1 MMKPRSS
8 LFNILE
14 KTSFGRMNLRT
25 KLILGNLL
33 ITFIAIVGMGFYV
46 YFRTRESNDVLT
58 SQFELSVQNK
68 AKEKLYTTS
77 KEQAALLNGFF
88 ESMGN
93 NISMLGKIEKNMFS
107 KGESLNSGKYWDA
120 SVSLFRLPSGSWD
133 NANIEV
139 ASIFMPA
146 GVELTENLVSKL
158 NIVKQTELIAPT
170 ILLDN
175 PDIVAIYFGG
185 TSKETVYF
193 PNIDLANIV
202 PPDFNVT
209 ERPWYI
215 AASPKQNPEG
225 KVVWST
231 PYQDAALNGLVITT
245 SIPVFDS
252 FNRFQ
257 GVSAMDIQLNRIT
270 NLISAID
277 IGETGYAFLVDKDNR
292 LIALPEAG
300 YNDFGVTSETSPL
313 GEILDQTKLTNMSSG
328 FWEVLNR
335 KSSSDNL
342 IINLNINGAER
353 FVIYQ
358 QIPVLQY
365 SLVIIVPSEELLLE
379 SSAAK
384 AQTLKETKNII
395 TTSVLLVIIILTIAS
410 LATLAVGN
418 NLTAPLKSLTGIA
431 NEIINGNYDA
441 KAEVQNQD
449 EIGILAETLNIMTAA
464 IKGSVNTLEQ
474 RVSERTS
481 ALQVALEKG
490 ARRGKQF
497 EAITQVSRTINA
509 THNLSQLLPQISRV
523 ISEQFNYYHVGI
535 FLNDAN
541 NLFAVLSAANSE
553 GGKKMLARGH
563 QLKIGEQGIVG
574 YVTQT
579 GHPRI
584 ALDVG
589 ADINYFNNPDLPL
602 TRSEM
607 ALPLKT
613 GNQVVGTLDIQSTEA
628 NAFTDQ
634 DFEALSALTDQV
646 SLAIQNARLFDQ
658 TEKTLAEADAI
669 QRQYI
674 RETWSRLPKEEKLS
688 GFRYSV
694 AGTVPLD
701 IETIAAA
708 SIDMKDKREINVPI
722 ILRGETIGTL
732 IVQVPKSEN
741 LGTDQVDLIKAVA
754 ERVALS
760 AENARLFGDTTRRAE
775 RERIISDIASK
786 IGTSVRTESI
796 LRTTATELSQLLEDA
811 DIFIN
816 LQVTNKDKKDTE

>member
-14 KTSFGRMNLRT
+14 KMSFGSMNLRA

-33 ITFIAIVGMGFYV
+33 ITFIAIVGMGYYV
-46 YFRTRESNDVLT
+46 YFRTQESNTILT
-58 SQFELSVQNK
+58 TQLESSVRNK
-68 AKEKLYTTS
+68 AEEKLYTTS

-93 NISMLGKIEKNMFS
+93 NISMLSKIEKNMLS
-107 KGESLNSGKYWDA
+107 EETSLNSGIYWDA
-120 SVSLFRLPSGSWD
+120 KVSLFRLPSGSWD
-133 NANIEV
+133 NSNTEV
-139 ASIFMPA
+139 ASIFIPA
-146 GVELTENLVSKL
+146 DVELTDNLVSKL
-158 NIVKQTELIAPT
+158 NVVKQTELIAPT

-175 PDIVAIYFGG
+175 PDIIAIYFGG

-202 PPDFNVT
+202 PADFNVT
-209 ERPWYI
+209 GRPWYT
-215 AASPKQNPEG
+215 AASPEQNPEG
-225 KVVWST
+225 NVVWST

-252 FNRFQ
+252 FNKFQ

-270 NLISAID
+270 SLVSAIH
-277 IGETGYAFLVDKDNR
+277 IGETGYAFLIDKDNR

-300 YNDFGVTSETSPL
+300 YADFGVTSETLPL
-313 GEILDQTKLTNMSSG
+313 GEILDQTKQTNMSSD
-328 FWEVLNR
+328 FSEVLNR

-342 IINLNINGAER
+342 LITLNISGVER
-353 FVIYQ
+353 FIVYQ

-365 SLVIIVPSEELLLE
+365 SLIIIIPSEELLLE
-379 SSAAK
+379 SSTVK
-384 AQTLKETKNII
+384 AQTLEETKNII
-395 TTSVLLVIIILTIAS
+395 TTSVLLVAIILAIAS
-410 LATLAVGN
+410 IAALAVGN
-418 NLTAPLKSLTGIA
+418 NLTAPLKSLTSIA

-449 EIGILAETLNIMTAA
+449 EIGILAETLNIMTTA

-474 RVSERTS
+474 RVSERTR
-481 ALQVALEKG
+481 ALQDELEKED
-490 ARRGKQF
+490 RRGKQF
-497 EAITQVSRTINA
+497 EAIAQVARTINA
-509 THNLSQLLPQISRV
+509 THNLDKLLPQISRV

-541 NLFAVLSAANSE
+541 NLFAVLSAANSP
-553 GGKKMLARGH
+553 GGKNMLARGH

-579 GHPRI
+579 GKPRI

-589 ADINYFNNPDLPL
+589 ADANYFNNPDLPS

-613 GNQVVGTLDIQSTEA
+613 GNQVIGTLDIQSTEA
-628 NAFTDQ
+628 NAFSDQ
-634 DFEALSALTDQV
+634 DIEALSALADQV

-658 TEKTLAEADAI
+658 TEKTLTEADAI

-688 GFRYSV
+688 GFRYSA
-694 AGTVPLD
+694 AGAIPLD
-701 IETIAAA
+701 NETKMVA
-708 SIDMKDKREINVPI
+708 SEDMKDKREISVPI
-722 ILRGETIGTL
+722 ILRGETIGAL
-732 IVQVPKSEN
+732 SVQIPKSEHV
-741 LGTDQVDLIKAVA
+741 GTDQMDLIKAVA

-760 AENARLFGDTTRRAE
+760 AENARLFEETSRRAT
-775 RERIISDIASK
+775 REHLVSDITTK
-786 IGTSVRTESI
+786 IRNTNDPQEMINTAVEELKRALSVTRVEI
-796 LRTTATELSQLLEDA
+796 VPQKIAPPP
-811 DIFIN
+811 
-816 LQVTNKDKKDTE
+816 DK

>member
-14 KTSFGRMNLRT
+14 KMSFGSMNLRA

-33 ITFIAIVGMGFYV
+33 ITFIAIVGMGYYV
-46 YFRTRESNDVLT
+46 YFRTQESNTILT
-58 SQFELSVQNK
+58 TQLESSVRNK
-68 AKEKLYTTS
+68 AEEKLYTTS

-93 NISMLGKIEKNMFS
+93 NISMLSKIEKNMLS
-107 KGESLNSGKYWDA
+107 EETSLNSGIYWDA
-120 SVSLFRLPSGSWD
+120 KVSLFRLPSGSWD
-133 NANIEV
+133 NSNTEV
-139 ASIFMPA
+139 ASIFIPA
-146 GVELTENLVSKL
+146 DVELTDNLVSKL
-158 NIVKQTELIAPT
+158 NVVKQTELIAPT

-175 PDIVAIYFGG
+175 PDIIAIYFGG

-202 PPDFNVT
+202 PADFNVT
-209 ERPWYI
+209 GRPWYT
-215 AASPKQNPEG
+215 AASPEQNPEG
-225 KVVWST
+225 NVVWST

-252 FNRFQ
+252 FNKFQ

-270 NLISAID
+270 SLVSAIH
-277 IGETGYAFLVDKDNR
+277 IGETGYAFLIDKDNR

-300 YNDFGVTSETSPL
+300 YADFGVTSETLPL
-313 GEILDQTKLTNMSSG
+313 GEILDQTKQTNMSSD
-328 FWEVLNR
+328 FSEVLNR

-342 IINLNINGAER
+342 IITLNIGGVER
-353 FVIYQ
+353 FIVYQ

-365 SLVIIVPSEELLLE
+365 SLIIIVPSEELLLE
-379 SSAAK
+379 SSTVK
-384 AQTLKETKNII
+384 AQTLEETKNII
-395 TTSVLLVIIILTIAS
+395 TTSVLLVAIILAIAS
-410 LATLAVGN
+410 IAALAVGN
-418 NLTAPLKSLTGIA
+418 NLTAPLKSLTSIA

-449 EIGILAETLNIMTAA
+449 EIGILAETLNIMTTA

-474 RVSERTS
+474 RVSERTR
-481 ALQVALEKG
+481 ALQDELEKED
-490 ARRGKQF
+490 RRGKQF
-497 EAITQVSRTINA
+497 EAIAQVARTINA
-509 THNLSQLLPQISRV
+509 THNLDKLLPQISRV

-541 NLFAVLSAANSE
+541 NLFAVLSAANSP
-553 GGKKMLARGH
+553 GGKNMLARGH

-579 GHPRI
+579 GKPRI

-589 ADINYFNNPDLPL
+589 ADANYFNNPDLPS

-613 GNQVVGTLDIQSTEA
+613 GNQVIGTLDIQSTEA
-628 NAFTDQ
+628 NAFSDQ
-634 DFEALSALTDQV
+634 DIEALSALADQV

-658 TEKTLAEADAI
+658 TEKTLTEADAI

-688 GFRYSV
+688 GFRYSA
-694 AGTVPLD
+694 AGAIPLD
-701 IETIAAA
+701 NETKMVA
-708 SIDMKDKREINVPI
+708 SEDMKDKREISVPI
-722 ILRGETIGTL
+722 ILRGETIGAL
-732 IVQVPKSEN
+732 SVQIPKSEHV
-741 LGTDQVDLIKAVA
+741 GTDQMDLIKAVA

-760 AENARLFGDTTRRAE
+760 AENARLFEETSRRAT
-775 RERIISDIASK
+775 REHLVSDITTK
-786 IGTSVRTESI
+786 IRNTNDPQEMINTAVEELKRALSVTRVEI
-796 LRTTATELSQLLEDA
+796 VPQKIAPPP
-811 DIFIN
+811 
-816 LQVTNKDKKDTE
+816 DK

>member
-1 MMKPRSS
+1 MLKPRPSP
-8 LFNILE
+8 FNVLE

-33 ITFIAIVGMGFYV
+33 ITFIAIVGMGYYV
-46 YFRTRESNDVLT
+46 YFRTQESNAVLT
-58 SQFELSVQNK
+58 TQLESSVRNK
-68 AKEKLYTTS
+68 AEENLYTTS
-77 KEQAALLNGFF
+77 KEQVALLNGFF

-93 NISMLGKIEKNMFS
+93 SISMLSEIEKNMLS
-107 KGESLNSGKYWDA
+107 EETSLNSGIYWDA

-133 NANIEV
+133 NSNTEV
-139 ASIFMPA
+139 ASVFIPA
-146 GVELTENLVSKL
+146 GVELTDNLVSKL
-158 NIVKQTELIAPT
+158 NVVKQTELIAPT

-175 PDIVAIYFGG
+175 PDIIAIYFGG

-209 ERPWYI
+209 GRPWYT
-215 AASPKQNPEG
+215 AASPQQNPEG
-225 KVVWST
+225 NVVWST

-252 FNRFQ
+252 FDKFQ

-270 NLISAID
+270 NLVSAIH
-277 IGETGYAFLVDKDNR
+277 IGETGYAFLIDKDNR

-300 YNDFGVTSETSPL
+300 YNDFGVTSETLPL
-313 GEILDQTKLTNMSSG
+313 GEVLDQTKLANMSSV
-328 FWEVLNR
+328 FWEVLNQ
-335 KSSSDNL
+335 KSSNDNL
-342 IINLNINGAER
+342 IINLTINGVER
-353 FVIYQ
+353 FIIYQ

-379 SSAAK
+379 SSTVK
-384 AQTLKETKNII
+384 AQILEETKNII
-395 TTSVLLVIIILTIAS
+395 ATSVLLVIIILTLASIA
-410 LATLAVGN
+410 ALAVGN
-418 NLTAPLKSLTGIA
+418 SLTAPLKSLTSVA

-449 EIGILAETLNIMTAA
+449 EIGILAETLNIMTGA

-481 ALQVALEKG
+481 ELQDELEKG
-490 ARRGKQF
+490 DRRGKQF
-497 EAITQVSRTINA
+497 EAITQVARTINA

-523 ISEQFNYYHVGI
+523 ISDQFNYYHVGI

-541 NLFAVLSAANSE
+541 NLFAVLSAANSP
-553 GGKKMLARGH
+553 GGKNMLARGH

-579 GHPRI
+579 GTPRI

-589 ADINYFNNPDLPL
+589 ADTNYFNNPDLPS

-613 GNQVVGTLDIQSTEA
+613 GNQVIGTLDIQSTEA

-634 DFEALSALTDQV
+634 DIEALSALADQV

-658 TEKTLAEADAI
+658 TEKTLTEADTI

-674 RETWSRLPKEEKLS
+674 RESWDRLPKEEKLS
-688 GFRYSV
+688 GFRYSA
-694 AGTVPLD
+694 AGAVPLD
-701 IETIAAA
+701 DETKIAA
-708 SIDMKDKREINVPI
+708 SIDMKDKREISVPI

-732 IVQVPKSEN
+732 TVQVPKSEHI
-741 LGTDQVDLIKAVA
+741 GTDQVDLIKAVA

-760 AENARLFGDTTRRAE
+760 AENARLFEETSRRAT
-775 RERIISDIASK
+775 REHLVSDITTK
-786 IGTSVRTESI
+786 IRSTNDPQEMI
-796 LRTTATELSQLLEDA
+796 NTAMQELQRALGATRVEIVPQKIA
-811 DIFIN
+811 PPP
-816 LQVTNKDKKDTE
+816 DK

>member
-14 KTSFGRMNLRT
+14 KMSFGSMNLRA

-33 ITFIAIVGMGFYV
+33 ITFIAIVGMGYYV
-46 YFRTRESNDVLT
+46 YFRTQESNTVLT
-58 SQFELSVQNK
+58 TQLESSVRNK
-68 AKEKLYTTS
+68 AEEKLYTTS

-93 NISMLGKIEKNMFS
+93 NISMLSKIEKNMLS
-107 KGESLNSGKYWDA
+107 EETSLNSGIYWDA
-120 SVSLFRLPSGSWD
+120 KVSLFRLPSGSWD
-133 NANIEV
+133 NSNTEV
-139 ASIFMPA
+139 ASIFIPA
-146 GVELTENLVSKL
+146 DVELTDNLVSKL
-158 NIVKQTELIAPT
+158 NVVKQTELIAPT

-175 PDIVAIYFGG
+175 PDIIAIYFGG

-202 PPDFNVT
+202 PADFNVT
-209 ERPWYI
+209 GRPWYT
-215 AASPKQNPEG
+215 AASPEQNPEG
-225 KVVWST
+225 NVVWST

-252 FNRFQ
+252 FNKFQ

-270 NLISAID
+270 SLVSAIH
-277 IGETGYAFLVDKDNR
+277 IGETGYAFLIDKDNR

-300 YNDFGVTSETSPL
+300 YADFGVTSETLPL
-313 GEILDQTKLTNMSSG
+313 GEILDQTKQTNMSSD
-328 FWEVLNR
+328 FSEVLNR

-342 IINLNINGAER
+342 LITLNISGVER
-353 FVIYQ
+353 FIVYQ

-365 SLVIIVPSEELLLE
+365 SLIIIIPSEELLLE
-379 SSAAK
+379 SSTVK
-384 AQTLKETKNII
+384 AQTLEETKNII
-395 TTSVLLVIIILTIAS
+395 TTSVLLVAIILAIAS
-410 LATLAVGN
+410 IAALAVGN
-418 NLTAPLKSLTGIA
+418 NLTAPLKSLTSIA

-449 EIGILAETLNIMTAA
+449 EIGILAETLNIMTTA

-474 RVSERTS
+474 RVSERTR
-481 ALQVALEKG
+481 ALQDELEKED
-490 ARRGKQF
+490 RRGKQF
-497 EAITQVSRTINA
+497 EAIAQVARTINA
-509 THNLSQLLPQISRV
+509 THNLDKLLPQISRV

-541 NLFAVLSAANSE
+541 NLFAVLSAANSP
-553 GGKKMLARGH
+553 GGKNMLARGH

-579 GHPRI
+579 GKPRI

-589 ADINYFNNPDLPL
+589 ADANYFNNPDLPS

-613 GNQVVGTLDIQSTEA
+613 GNQVIGTLDIQSTEA
-628 NAFTDQ
+628 NAFSDQ
-634 DFEALSALTDQV
+634 DIEALSALADQV

-658 TEKTLAEADAI
+658 TEKTLTEADAI

-688 GFRYSV
+688 GFRYSA
-694 AGTVPLD
+694 AGAIPLD
-701 IETIAAA
+701 NETKMVT
-708 SIDMKDKREINVPI
+708 SEDMKDKQEISVPI

-732 IVQVPKSEN
+732 SVQVPKNEHV
-741 LGTDQVDLIKAVA
+741 GTDQMDLIKAVA

-760 AENARLFGDTTRRAE
+760 AENARLFEETTRRAE
-775 RERIISDIASK
+775 REHLVSGITTKIRSTNDPQEMVKTAIEELKRVLDATRVEIVPQKIAPPP
-786 IGTSVRTESI
+786 
-796 LRTTATELSQLLEDA
+796 
-811 DIFIN
+811 
-816 LQVTNKDKKDTE
+816 DK

>member
-14 KTSFGRMNLRT
+14 KMSFGSMNLRA

-33 ITFIAIVGMGFYV
+33 ITFIAIVGMGYYV
-46 YFRTRESNDVLT
+46 YFRTQESNTILT
-58 SQFELSVQNK
+58 TQLESSVRNK
-68 AKEKLYTTS
+68 AEEKLYTTS

-93 NISMLGKIEKNMFS
+93 NISMLSKIEKNMLS
-107 KGESLNSGKYWDA
+107 EETSLNSGIYWDA
-120 SVSLFRLPSGSWD
+120 KVSLFRLPSGSWD
-133 NANIEV
+133 NSNTEV
-139 ASIFMPA
+139 ASIFIPA
-146 GVELTENLVSKL
+146 DVELTDNLVSKL
-158 NIVKQTELIAPT
+158 NVVKQTELIAPT

-175 PDIVAIYFGG
+175 PDIIAIYFGG

-202 PPDFNVT
+202 PADFNVT
-209 ERPWYI
+209 GRPWYT
-215 AASPKQNPEG
+215 AASPEQNPEG
-225 KVVWST
+225 NVVWST

-252 FNRFQ
+252 FNKFQ

-270 NLISAID
+270 SLVSAIH
-277 IGETGYAFLVDKDNR
+277 IGETGYAFLIDKDNR

-300 YNDFGVTSETSPL
+300 YADFGVTSETLPL
-313 GEILDQTKLTNMSSG
+313 GEILDQTKQTNMSSD
-328 FWEVLNR
+328 FSEVLNR

-342 IINLNINGAER
+342 IITLNIGGVER
-353 FVIYQ
+353 FIVYQ

-365 SLVIIVPSEELLLE
+365 SLIIIVPSEELLLE
-379 SSAAK
+379 SSTVK
-384 AQTLKETKNII
+384 AQTLEETKNII
-395 TTSVLLVIIILTIAS
+395 TTSVLLVAIILAIAS
-410 LATLAVGN
+410 IATLAVGN
-418 NLTAPLKSLTGIA
+418 SLTAPLKSLTSIA

-449 EIGILAETLNIMTAA
+449 EIGILAETLNIMTTA

-474 RVSERTS
+474 RVSERTR
-481 ALQVALEKG
+481 ALQDELEKED
-490 ARRGKQF
+490 RRGKQF
-497 EAITQVSRTINA
+497 EAIAQVARTINA
-509 THNLSQLLPQISRV
+509 THNLDKLLPQISRV

-541 NLFAVLSAANSE
+541 NLFAVLSAANSP
-553 GGKKMLARGH
+553 GGKNMLARGH

-579 GHPRI
+579 GKPRI

-589 ADINYFNNPDLPL
+589 ADANYFNNPDLPS

-613 GNQVVGTLDIQSTEA
+613 GNQVIGTLDIQSTEA
-628 NAFTDQ
+628 NAFSDQ
-634 DFEALSALTDQV
+634 DIEALSALADQV

-658 TEKTLAEADAI
+658 TEKTLTEADAI

-688 GFRYSV
+688 GFRYSA
-694 AGTVPLD
+694 AGAIPLD
-701 IETIAAA
+701 NETKMVT
-708 SIDMKDKREINVPI
+708 SEDMKDKQEISVPI

-732 IVQVPKSEN
+732 SVQVPKNEHV
-741 LGTDQVDLIKAVA
+741 GTDQMDLIKAVA

-760 AENARLFGDTTRRAE
+760 AENARLFEETTRRAE
-775 RERIISDIASK
+775 REHLVSGITTKIRSTNDPQEMVKTAIEELKRVLDATRVEIVPQKIAPPP
-786 IGTSVRTESI
+786 
-796 LRTTATELSQLLEDA
+796 
-811 DIFIN
+811 
-816 LQVTNKDKKDTE
+816 DK

>member
-1 MMKPRSS
+1 MMKPRSC

-14 KTSFGRMNLRT
+14 KMSFGSMNLRA

-33 ITFIAIVGMGFYV
+33 ITFIAIVGMGYYV
-46 YFRTRESNDVLT
+46 YFRTQESNTILT
-58 SQFELSVQNK
+58 TQLESSVRNK
-68 AKEKLYTTS
+68 AEEKLYTTS

-93 NISMLGKIEKNMFS
+93 NISMLSKIEKNMLS
-107 KGESLNSGKYWDA
+107 EETSLNSGIYWDA
-120 SVSLFRLPSGSWD
+120 KVSLFRLPSGSWD
-133 NANIEV
+133 NSNTEV
-139 ASIFMPA
+139 ASIFIPA
-146 GVELTENLVSKL
+146 DVELTDNLVSKL
-158 NIVKQTELIAPT
+158 NVVKQTELIAPT

-175 PDIVAIYFGG
+175 PDIIAIYFGG

-202 PPDFNVT
+202 PADFNVT
-209 ERPWYI
+209 GRPWYT
-215 AASPKQNPEG
+215 AASPEQNPEG
-225 KVVWST
+225 NVVWST

-252 FNRFQ
+252 FNKFQ

-270 NLISAID
+270 SLVSAIH
-277 IGETGYAFLVDKDNR
+277 IGETGYAFLIDKDNR

-300 YNDFGVTSETSPL
+300 YADFGVTSETLPL
-313 GEILDQTKLTNMSSG
+313 GEILDQTKQTNMSSD
-328 FWEVLNR
+328 FSEVLNR

-342 IINLNINGAER
+342 LITLNISGVER
-353 FVIYQ
+353 FIVYQ

-365 SLVIIVPSEELLLE
+365 SLIIIIPSEELLLE
-379 SSAAK
+379 SSTVK
-384 AQTLKETKNII
+384 AQTLEETKNII
-395 TTSVLLVIIILTIAS
+395 TTSVLLVAIILAIAS
-410 LATLAVGN
+410 IATLAVGN
-418 NLTAPLKSLTGIA
+418 SLTAPLKSLTSIA

-449 EIGILAETLNIMTAA
+449 EIGILAETLNIMTTA

-474 RVSERTS
+474 RVSERTR
-481 ALQVALEKG
+481 ALQDELEKED
-490 ARRGKQF
+490 RRGKQF
-497 EAITQVSRTINA
+497 EAIAQVARTINA
-509 THNLSQLLPQISRV
+509 THNLDKLLPQISRV

-541 NLFAVLSAANSE
+541 NLFAVLSAANSP
-553 GGKKMLARGH
+553 GGKNMLARGH

-579 GHPRI
+579 GKPRI

-589 ADINYFNNPDLPL
+589 ADANYFNNPDLPS

-613 GNQVVGTLDIQSTEA
+613 GNQVIGTLDIQSTEA
-628 NAFTDQ
+628 NAFSDQ
-634 DFEALSALTDQV
+634 DIEALSALADQV

-658 TEKTLAEADAI
+658 TEKTLTEADAI

-688 GFRYSV
+688 GFRYSA
-694 AGTVPLD
+694 AGAIPLD
-701 IETIAAA
+701 NETKMIA
-708 SIDMKDKREINVPI
+708 SEDMKDKREISVPI
-722 ILRGETIGTL
+722 ILRGETIGAL
-732 IVQVPKSEN
+732 SVQIPKSEHV
-741 LGTDQVDLIKAVA
+741 GTDQMDLIKAVA

-760 AENARLFGDTTRRAE
+760 AENARLFEETSRRAT
-775 RERIISDIASK
+775 REHLVSDITTK
-786 IGTSVRTESI
+786 IRNTNDPQEMINTAVEELKRALSVTRVEI
-796 LRTTATELSQLLEDA
+796 VPQKIAPPP
-811 DIFIN
+811 
-816 LQVTNKDKKDTE
+816 DK